1 MNFLALAM
9 ALKNVPKIVSESC
22 SMRSQICAVSE
33 SQGLACQ
40 TCNQCDQIGQYLK
53 VHSDR

>member
-22 SMRSQICAVSE
+22 SMWSQICAVSE